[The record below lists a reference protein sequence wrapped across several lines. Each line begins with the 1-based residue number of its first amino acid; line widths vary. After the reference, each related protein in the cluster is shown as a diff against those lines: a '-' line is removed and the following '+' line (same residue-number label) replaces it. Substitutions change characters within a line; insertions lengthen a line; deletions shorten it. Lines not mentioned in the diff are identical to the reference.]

1 MKPWQMMRR
10 FGQPASGGGGESW
23 SIVYDKPTTLGSS
36 TGWGGYTL
44 RQLVPAS
51 ALGGGG
57 SRWRLTFAAV
67 TGGFGLEEAFVG
79 VAATTGDWYDFD
91 GSPVPLQFG
100 ASAAVVCASDSA
112 VVCDAFDLLVPSSRD
127 VIVSAYFSYG
137 SLLARSDEAG
147 WTKAEKSGNSAG
159 TVDASGYGAVLNDR
173 ATLVRKIEKSLG

>member
-1 MKPWQMMRR
+1 MLRRAMM
-10 FGQPASGGGGESW
+10 GAGGGESW
-23 SIVYDKPTTLGSS
+23 SIVYDKTSTLSSS

-67 TGGFGLEEAFVG
+67 SGGFGLEEAFVG

-100 ASAAVVCASDSA
+100 ASAAVVCAANSA
-112 VVCDAFDLLVPSSRD
+112 VVCDAFDLLVPPSRG

-137 SLLARSDEAG
+137 ALLARGGEAG
-147 WTKAEKSGNSAG
+147 WRKAEKYGNSAG
-159 TVDASGYGAVLNDR
+159 TVDASGYSAVLENR
-173 ATLVRKIEKSLG
+173 ATLVRRIEKSSG